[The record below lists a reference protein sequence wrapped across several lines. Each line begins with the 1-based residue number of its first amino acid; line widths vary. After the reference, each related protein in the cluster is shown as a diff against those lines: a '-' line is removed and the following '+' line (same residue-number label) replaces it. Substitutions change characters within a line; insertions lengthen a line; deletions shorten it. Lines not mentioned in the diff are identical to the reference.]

1 MGETRIPYFDI
12 LRGLAI
18 IMVMGIHTYIV
29 APFDSFSHAWS
40 INMRELL
47 NFAVPLFLAIS
58 GFFIG
63 HKELYNRGQ
72 YITFLKKQIPRV
84 YIPLLIWSAPMVV
97 LWVYNGQP
105 LFSSVIKGVACAAFG
120 PYYFICLIIQFYL
133 IHPVISKAA
142 NIKLGGAIIIICNV
156 ASLFLFSHVI
166 THYELPFVMLVS
178 PFIYWVAFYY
188 LGVYFSRHNR
198 DCSLSLPLVLL
209 ILGAILQLMSEYIL
223 ATENDYI
230 TSDITWR
237 TYMHSVSAWA
247 YESAAVMFLFSK
259 KVENTI
265 TKHTAGIAFI
275 SKLGTCS
282 FGIYLC
288 HVYFLE
294 ILNEFSIDY
303 WVTRWLVLTTVSVC
317 FILLLDAYLPHKVKR
332 ILGIN

>member
-1 MGETRIPYFDI
+1 MGGTRIQYFDI

-29 APFDSFSHAWS
+29 PPFDSFSHAWS

-63 HKELYNRGQ
+63 QKEINNRGQ
-72 YITFLKKQIPRV
+72 YFTFLKKQIPRV
-84 YIPLLIWSAPMVV
+84 YIPLLIWSAPMVF
-97 LWVYNGQP
+97 LWVFNGQP

-120 PYYFICLIIQFYL
+120 PYYFICLIIQLYL

-178 PFIYWVAFYY
+178 PFIYWIAFYY
-188 LGVYFSRHNR
+188 FGVYFSRHNR
-198 DCSLSLPLVLL
+198 DYSLVLPLVLL
-209 ILGAILQLMSEYIL
+209 ILGAILQLMSDFFL
-223 ATENDYI
+223 VTENDYI

-247 YESAAVMFLFSK
+247 YELAAVMFLFSS
-259 KVENTI
+259 KVEKLI
-265 TKHTAGIAFI
+265 TKHIGGLAFLSQI
-275 SKLGTCS
+275 GTCS

-294 ILNEFSIDY
+294 ILNRFGIDN
-303 WVTRWLVLTTVSVC
+303 WALRWLILCMVTICFVLM
-317 FILLLDAYLPHKVKR
+317 LDRYLPYKVKR